1 MVGPSEDIRLE
12 CGRDT
17 EGGRQLA
24 NRGGVSIDRC
34 MNSSSSSSVDHM
46 MDSTMH
52 REQQCRSSS
61 DEGFI

>member
-1 MVGPSEDIRLE
+1 MVGPREDIRLE

-46 MDSTMH
+46 DSTMH